1 MKNIL
6 SSTYLCIITVLIF
19 GAFSQCETESEIGE
33 GQAKSFIKYFGNSFD
48 DVATDVALSPQ
59 GGYAITG
66 TTTNVLNGLAFDTE
80 IFFVLTDQ
88 FGNAV
93 SPFRKFGTPF
103 DDLGG
108 FVEVN
113 PGGGYYLF
121 ATINDTAANANPNT
135 NLILASLDENGA
147 LNWSRHIGGTDDE
160 QAASMQVLNDGSIIL
175 CANTESFGNGEQDAW
190 LIKVDAAGNTIWSA
204 THGGVRNDQINDVM
218 VLDNGYIIAGTT
230 NSFPVANSQSNIFL
244 IRTNSLGK
252 ATELKVIESA
262 NTQQV
267 VSILPHQGQI
277 ILLGNEF
284 SGQDI
289 RSQTFLMYLNQDF
302 TGTETFIF
310 PAPEDNFLPGNF
322 TQRQNGN
329 LIIAGTRTDQS
340 DQNIMLAEYTA
351 SGDEVFRNLFGIPG
365 IDQVGTN
372 VALHP
377 DGGILITGA
386 NGFENNLM
394 ATLIKT
400 LPDGNF

>member
-1 MKNIL
+1 MKNHL
-6 SSTYLCIITVLIF
+6 PSTYHYIVALLVIF
-19 GAFSQCETESEIGE
+19 AFTQCETESEIGE
-33 GQAKSFIKYFGNSFD
+33 GQAESFIKYFGNSFN
-48 DVATDVALSPQ
+48 DVATDVVLTPQ

-80 IFFVLTDQ
+80 IFFILTDQ

-103 DDLGG
+103 DDQGG
-108 FVEVN
+108 IVELN
-113 PGGGYYLF
+113 PSGGYYLF
-121 ATINDTAANANPNT
+121 ATINDTAANVNPNT
-135 NLILASLDENGA
+135 NLIFASLDENGA
-147 LNWSRHIGGTDDE
+147 LNWSRHFGGTADE
-160 QAASMQVLNDGSIIL
+160 QAASMRVLNDGSIIL
-175 CANTESFGNGEQDAW
+175 GASTESFGNGQQDAW

-204 THGGVRNDQINDVM
+204 THGGVGNDKINDVI

-230 NSFPVANSQSNIFL
+230 NSFPVANVQANVFL

-252 ATELKVIESA
+252 ATELKVIESVTA
-262 NTQQV
+262 QHV
-267 VSILPHQGQI
+267 VSILPYQNQI
-277 ILLGNEF
+277 VLLGSEF
-284 SGQDI
+284 GGQDI
-289 RSQTFLMYLNQDF
+289 RSQTFLMYVNIDF
-302 TGTETFIF
+302 TGSETIVF
-310 PAPEDNFLPGNF
+310 PAPEDDFLPGNF

-340 DQNIMLAEYTA
+340 DQNIMLAEYTV
-351 SGDEVFRNLFGIPG
+351 SGEQVFRNLFGIPG
-365 IDQVGTN
+365 IDQIGTN

-377 DGGILITGA
+377 DGSILITGA